1 MSHRP
6 RYVVH
11 VAGDPHEG
19 TQACRRCAQV
29 LVEHSDNQM
38 GLAGPN
44 GEPPVTRFF
53 PAGAEI
59 SQGNGWTMIGV
70 FRDAVACR

>member
-29 LVEHSDNQM
+29 LVEIRD
-38 GLAGPN
+38 
-44 GEPPVTRFF
+44 GELVLERNRTIGEARFF
-53 PAGAEI
+53 PPGAEI
-59 SQGNGWTMIGV
+59 SQGNGLTTIGI
-70 FRDAVACR
+70 FRDAVPCR